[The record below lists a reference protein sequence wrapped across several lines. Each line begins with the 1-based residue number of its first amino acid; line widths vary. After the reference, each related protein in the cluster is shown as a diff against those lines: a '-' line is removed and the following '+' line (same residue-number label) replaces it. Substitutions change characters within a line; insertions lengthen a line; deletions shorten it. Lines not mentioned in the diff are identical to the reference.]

1 MRISISI
8 TGQFRDYNKTFES
21 IIHFCTINNIDIF
34 LLIDNSEKKEE
45 ISDIIS
51 LSNPVDVKYVDSI
64 NDCGNINMWYKIK
77 KGYEQIKEYE
87 NKNNFKY
94 DFYIRC
100 RYDLLINNF
109 NVDFNI
115 LNKDTLYFGKKDY
128 NLVSLFI
135 SKYMD
140 YLMDCCPD
148 EFFISGEKNMNIY
161 CNLYDNLIYSN
172 NRCLENHTSENQ
184 FYYFVKFYYT
194 YTEYLDIKYRWACF
208 SDLECMKYHYS
219 KREIYKGAIKS
230 IMKLILKY
238 LLIIFIIIFIIII
251 LVKMKISKK

>member
-1 MRISISI
+1 MKISISI

-21 IIHFCTINNIDIF
+21 ILHFCNINNIDIF

-109 NVDFNI
+109 NVDFNQ

-128 NLVSLFI
+128 NLLSLFF
-135 SKYMD
+135 SKYMYYLLD
-140 YLMDCCPD
+140 YCPD

-194 YTEYLDIKYRWACF
+194 DTEYLNIKYKWVCF

-219 KREIYKGAIKS
+219 KREIYKGSIKS

-238 LLIIFIIIFIIII
+238 LLIIIIIII